1 MAKYTLDSDIEDAN
15 RKRLSHIIQHIPSG
29 IPSEWEKITFAV
41 GGLMYVGFSNLRTEK
56 LVVISSQRQSVI
68 DCKTGDKTYCSE
80 NYDEDDLIAL
90 AEELGDEIVPIAGDG
105 GGGLRR
111 YSKDG
116 NHLVSAAPFWPVE
129 KIIFM
134 PNYTS
139 YYQNP
144 EKCTIIFEGYEIKVF
159 GFSRC
164 GNYMAVGTS
173 DTLDI
178 FRKL

>member
-1 MAKYTLDSDIEDAN
+1 MNAN
-15 RKRLSHIIQHIPSG
+15 EIAHRKRMLDIIQCIPTG
-29 IPSEWEKITFAV
+29 IPEGWEKATYAV
-41 GGLMYVGFSNLRTEK
+41 GGLMYVGFSNVCTEK

-68 DCKTGDKTYCSE
+68 DCKTGSKTYCSE

-111 YSKDG
+111 FSKDG
-116 NHLVSAAPFWPVE
+116 NILVSVAPFWPME

-134 PNYTS
+134 PNYSLYTLH
-139 YYQNP
+139 P
-144 EKCTIIFEGYEIKVF
+144 EKCTIIFEDYEIKSF
-159 GFSRC
+159 GFSKC
-164 GNYMAVGTS
+164 GNYIAVATS

-178 FRKL
+178 FRKI